1 MAIIVNTILS
11 HVRVTKVISNIANQV
26 HKIID
31 KINGNK
37 GDLNDRVEV
46 NTSTELLEITNAF
59 NQFMVTLQGVIR
71 KL

>member
-11 HVRVTKVISNIANQV
+11 HVRVTKVISNIANPV
-26 HKIID
+26 H

-37 GDLNDRVEV
+37 GDLNDCVEV